1 MSSRKF
7 SPFFTLPFKKVFF
20 IVNENYHKRFCI
32 QSRKSYLCH
41 LQKGEKCVERVFEVL
56 FKILFRIEGHKLSN
70 QIACQ
75 MSKMGEKVFSFQI
88 HALETENEIFP
99 SDRCDQSV

>member
-1 MSSRKF
+1 MKIIISVSAYNQENHTF
-7 SPFFTLPFKKVFF
+7 VICKK
-20 IVNENYHKRFCI
+20 
-32 QSRKSYLCH
+32 
-41 LQKGEKCVERVFEVL
+41 EKNVWRVFEVL

-75 MSKMGEKVFSFQI
+75 MSKMGEKFFSFHI
-88 HALETENEIFP
+88 HAIETENELFP